1 MKKIITVTLVTI
13 VLLNA
18 CAPKISGTKNK
29 ISVDNG
35 GKPMLIGACTKSA
48 LQQAPFDVW
57 YNKNYSD
64 YNVNDT
70 ITEYIKPLV
79 AGKSFLLFLGTWC
92 GDSKREIPRML
103 KIMKSS
109 GVKRSQ
115 IKLVMVDNHDSVYKQ
130 SPGHEEKGLNIHR
143 VPTMIVYENLAN
155 RQAGK
160 KELGRIVESPV
171 VSLEK
176 DLFAILNRDH
186 YQPNYKVVVYMDS
199 LFRVKKITEI
209 EPALM
214 VTAESVK
221 PILKSA
227 SELNTY
233 GYVLMAS
240 KEMDKA
246 LLVFKMNILLY
257 PKNANMYDSMGEY
270 YFNTGNK
277 EAAKENFRKVLELD
291 AKNENAKKMLEKMGG

>member
-1 MKKIITVTLVTI
+1 MKKIITVAIATI
-13 VLLNA
+13 ILLYA
-18 CAPKISGTKNK
+18 CSPKITGTKNK
-29 ISVDNG
+29 LSVDKG
-35 GKPMLIGACTKSA
+35 GKPMLIGTCTQSA
-48 LQQAPFDVW
+48 LKKDPFKEW
-57 YNKNYSD
+57 FNKNYTG

-70 ITEYIKPLV
+70 VTSTIKPLIG
-79 AGKSFLLFLGTWC
+79 GKTFLLFMGTWC

-103 KIMKSS
+103 KVMKNC

-115 IKLVMVDNHDSVYKQ
+115 IKLVMVDNHDSTYKQ

-143 VPTMIVYENLAN
+143 VPTMIVY
-155 RQAGK
+155 AGNN
-160 KELGRIVESPV
+160 ELGRIVESPV

-186 YQPNYKVVVYMDS
+186 YQPNYKGVIYMDS
-199 LFRVKKITEI
+199 LFRVKKIIEI
-209 EPALM
+209 EPALIET
-214 VTAESVK
+214 VESVK
-221 PILKSA
+221 PILISA

-257 PKNANMYDSMGEY
+257 PKNANLYDSMGEY
-270 YFNTGNK
+270 YFNTGEK
-277 EAAKENFRKVLELD
+277 ESAKENYRKVLELD
-291 AKNENAKKMLEKMGG
+291 PKNENAKKMLEKMGG